1 MKKTLLLTTALLL
14 AATSGAQAE
23 TVFRRSNDA
32 EPASMDPQLAQ
43 GMPEMHILRDMFVGL
58 VDEDAGAHLI
68 PGVAERWDISD
79 DGKTWTFHL
88 RDNAWSDGTP
98 VTAGDF
104 VYAWRRAVDP
114 AVGSKYSFF
123 LYPVKNAKTIAE
135 GNAAVDT
142 LGVSA
147 ADDKTLVVELNEP
160 TPYFPGLLIN
170 AVTYP
175 VPQHIIEKQGKDWT
189 RPENLIGNGAFKM
202 REWKPQS
209 RIVLEKSANYYGAQ
223 DVQLDKVIYYVS
235 EDKNAELQRY
245 RAGELDWTADVPNDQ
260 IKWLR
265 ENLGAELHIHN
276 YLGTFYFGY
285 NLTKPPFKDNPKLR
299 EALSLVIDRER
310 IVKNIT
316 ASGEQPA
323 YGFVTPGISGYT
335 PYQPE
340 YASWDRQKRLEK
352 AKALYAEAGYS
363 KENPLRVELLYNTN
377 DNNKKVAIA
386 VAALWKDAL
395 GVETSLINKE
405 WKAYLNDRREYNTQV
420 FRGSWMGDYDDAN
433 TFLDLFISGGGSNT
447 IGLNDAAYD
456 KLIADA
462 ARETDGTK
470 RAAILQQAEKRLIDH
485 HDLVPVFFFVSKH
498 LVKPYVKG
506 YEENVMNHWPSKYI
520 RIEKEQ

>member
-1 MKKTLLLTTALLL
+1 MNHKLLLSTILL

-23 TVFRRSNDA
+23 NIFRRGNDA

-68 PGVAERWDISD
+68 PGVAEKWETSD

-88 RDNAWSDGTP
+88 RDNNWSDGTP
-98 VTAGDF
+98 VTAHDF
-104 VYAWRRAVDP
+104 VYAWQRGVDP

-123 LYPVKNAKTIAE
+123 LYPIKNAKEITE
-135 GNAAVDT
+135 GKQSTDT

-147 ADDKTLVVELNEP
+147 PDDKTLVVELNNP
-160 TPYFPGLLIN
+160 TPYFAGLLTN

-175 VPQHIIEKQGKDWT
+175 VPKHIVEKHGKDWT
-189 RPENLIGNGAFKM
+189 RAENIAGNGAFKM

-209 RIVLEKSANYYGAQ
+209 RIVLEKSPNYYGAD
-223 DVQLDKVIYYVS
+223 DVSLDKVIYYVS

-260 IKWLR
+260 IKWLQ
-265 ENLGAELHIHN
+265 ENLQGELHIHN
-276 YLGTFYFGY
+276 YLGTFYLGY
-285 NLTKPPFKDNPKLR
+285 NLTKPPFKDAAKLR
-299 EALSLVIDRER
+299 EALSLVVDRER

-323 YGFVTPGISGYT
+323 YGFVTPGIANYQ

-340 YASWDRQKRLEK
+340 YANWTREQRIEK

-363 KENPLRVELLYNTN
+363 KENPLHVELLYNTN

-386 VAALWKDAL
+386 VASLWKDAL
-395 GVETSLINKE
+395 GVETALVNKE

-420 FRGSWMGDYDDAN
+420 FRGSWMGDYEDAN
-433 TFLDLFISGGGSNT
+433 TFLDLFVSGGGSNT
-447 IGLNDAAYD
+447 IGLNDSEYD

-462 ARETDGTK
+462 ASETNAEK
-470 RAAILQQAEKRLIDH
+470 RAAILQQAEKRLIDNH
-485 HDLVPVFFFVSKH
+485 SLIPVYYFVSKH

-520 RIEKEQ
+520 RIEKE